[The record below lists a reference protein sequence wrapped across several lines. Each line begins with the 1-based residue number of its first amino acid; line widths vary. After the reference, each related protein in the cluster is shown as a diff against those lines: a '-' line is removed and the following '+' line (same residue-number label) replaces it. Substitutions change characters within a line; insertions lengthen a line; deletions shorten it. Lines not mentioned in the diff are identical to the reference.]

1 MAGELA
7 VVVVTS
13 PILAHPS
20 TALLETILSS
30 LSLVAGLED
39 LQVLVVADG
48 VKEGRFR
55 PKRGEVPGEVVAGYR
70 AYLDRCCTAHQ
81 AQGGGAGPGRR
92 APLEQGAPAEAALPP
107 WLRPRRPR
115 GAAPGAPPPGRSPP
129 DQHPGLTYP

>member
-1 MAGELA
+1 M
-7 VVVVTS
+7 VVVTS

-70 AYLDRCCTAHQ
+70 AYLDRCCTTHHGPGWRSWPWPA
-81 AQGGGAGPGRR
+81 GPPGAGC
-92 APLEQGAPAEAALPP
+92 AC
-107 WLRPRRPR
+107 
-115 GAAPGAPPPGRSPP
+115 
-129 DQHPGLTYP
+129 